1 MLCAFCSRYRE
12 TVVKRKMPALNAL
25 KAFEVAGSTGSF
37 TRAAELLNVT
47 QSAVSRQ
54 VRQLEEQLGES
65 LLQRRHHHLELTSA
79 GRVLLR
85 ALHQSFDKIELTLR
99 GIAQK
104 SHTNRLHL
112 NAPPTFASRWLLPRL
127 GRLREQHPEL
137 ELSLTTRLQDSLAE
151 TATLDCAIRFGDGEW
166 DGLDSSLL
174 FQERH
179 IAVCAPSLLARESA
193 EQGVDLKRMTLLHV
207 LAREDQRY
215 LTWKHWLDAARIT
228 GVDTQGGYE
237 FDLLDLA
244 IRAATE
250 GLGITIADWH
260 MVAAELAAGQLTQV
274 HNVHVEGHQSYW
286 LVTRPAQAP
295 LPQLQVF
302 SQWLQ
307 EEVWLAQRQLEPSTA
322 STPLG

>member
-1 MLCAFCSRYRE
+1 
-12 TVVKRKMPALNAL
+12 MPALNAL
-25 KAFEVAGSTGSF
+25 KAFELAGSTGSF

-47 QSAVSRQ
+47 QTAVSRQ
-54 VRQLEEQLGES
+54 VRQLEAQLGER

-99 GIAQK
+99 GIQQK

-112 NAPPTFASRWLLPRL
+112 NVPPTFARRWLLPRL

-137 ELSLTTRLQDSLAE
+137 QLSLSTSLQDSLAQ

-179 IAVCAPSLLARESA
+179 IAVCAPSLLARESTD
-193 EQGVDLKRMTLLHV
+193 QGIDLQRMTLLHV

-215 LTWKHWLDAARIT
+215 LTWKHWLDAARIE

-244 IRAATE
+244 IRAATD

-260 MVAAELAAGQLTQV
+260 MVAPELAAGQLTQV
-274 HNVHVEGHQSYW
+274 LNVHVDGHQSYW
-286 LVTRPAQAP
+286 LVTRAGQPP

-302 SQWLQ
+302 GEWLKA
-307 EEVWLAQRQLEPSTA
+307 EIWLAARQLAPSIA
-322 STPLG
+322 SLPARPQD

>member
-1 MLCAFCSRYRE
+1 M
-12 TVVKRKMPALNAL
+12 KRKMPGLNAL

-54 VRQLEEQLGES
+54 VRQLEEQLGED
-65 LLQRRHHHLELTSA
+65 LLQRRHHHLELTNA
-79 GRVLLR
+79 GRTLLR
-85 ALHQSFDKIELTLR
+85 ALHQSFDKIEMTVR
-99 GIAQK
+99 SIQQK
-104 SHTNRLHL
+104 THANRLHV
-112 NAPPTFASRWLLPRL
+112 NAPPTFTRRWLMPRL
-127 GRLREQHPEL
+127 ARLREAHPEL
-137 ELSLTTRLQDSLAE
+137 ELSITTRLQDSLAQ
-151 TATLDCAIRFGDGEW
+151 APTLDCAIRFGNGEW

-179 IAVCAPSLLARESA
+179 IAVCAPSLYAREQSG
-193 EQGVDLKRMTLLHV
+193 QGIDFKHMTLLHV

-215 LTWKHWLDAARIT
+215 LTWKHWLDAARIS

-244 IRAATE
+244 IQAAID
-250 GLGITIADWH
+250 GLGVTIADWH
-260 MVAAELAAGQLTQV
+260 MVAAELACGQLTQLR
-274 HNVHVEGHQSYW
+274 NVHVEGHQSYW
-286 LVTRPAQAP
+286 LVTRPEQQD

-307 EEVWLAQRQLEPSTA
+307 EEIWLAQRQLEPSTA
-322 STPLG
+322 AS

>member
-1 MLCAFCSRYRE
+1 M
-12 TVVKRKMPALNAL
+12 KRKMPGLNAL

-65 LLQRRHHHLELTSA
+65 LLERRHHHLELTNA
-79 GRVLLR
+79 GRLLLR
-85 ALHQSFDKIELTLR
+85 ALHQSFNKIEGTVR
-99 GIAQK
+99 SIQQK
-104 SHTNRLHL
+104 THTNRLHI
-112 NAPPTFASRWLLPRL
+112 NAPPTFTSRWLMPRL
-127 GRLREQHPEL
+127 GRLREKHPEL
-137 ELSLTTRLQDSLAE
+137 ELSITTCLQDSLAQ
-151 TATLDCAIRFGDGEW
+151 TGTLDCAIRFGDGEW

-174 FQERH
+174 IQERH
-179 IAVCAPSLLARESA
+179 IAVCAPSLYAREWSN
-193 EQGVDLKRMTLLHV
+193 GIDLNRLTLLHV

-228 GVDTQGGYE
+228 GVDTEGGYE

-244 IRAATE
+244 ICAATD

-260 MVAAELAAGQLTQV
+260 MVAQELASGQLTQV
-274 HNVHVEGHQSYW
+274 LNVHVEGHQSYW
-286 LVTRPAQAP
+286 LVTRPEQTQM
-295 LPQLQVF
+295 PQLPMF

-307 EEVWLAQRQLEPSTA
+307 EEVWLSQRQLEPSMAA
-322 STPLG
+322 SSVE

>member
-1 MLCAFCSRYRE
+1 MSWDALRLVSGFRVPCM
-12 TVVKRKMPALNAL
+12 KRKMPGLNAL

-65 LLQRRHHHLELTSA
+65 LLERRHHHLELTGA
-79 GRVLLR
+79 GKILLR
-85 ALHQSFDKIELTLR
+85 ALHQSFDKIELTVR
-99 GIAQK
+99 SIQQK
-104 SHTNRLHL
+104 THANRLHI
-112 NAPPTFASRWLLPRL
+112 NAPPTFTSRWLMPRL

-137 ELSLTTRLQDSLAE
+137 ELSITTRLQDSLAE
-151 TATLDCAIRFGDGEW
+151 TSTLDCAIRFGDGEW

-174 FQERH
+174 IQERH
-179 IAVCAPSLLARESA
+179 IAVCAPTLYAREGGD
-193 EQGVDLKRMTLLHV
+193 QGIDLNRLTLLHV

-215 LTWKHWLDAARIT
+215 LTWKHWLDAARIS

-244 IRAATE
+244 IQAAVD

-260 MVAAELAAGQLTQV
+260 MVASELASGQLTQV

-286 LVTRPAQAP
+286 LVTRPEQTQM
-295 LPQLQVF
+295 PQLQAF

-307 EEVWLAQRQLEPSTA
+307 EEIWLAQRQLEPSKA
-322 STPLG
+322 IF

>member
-1 MLCAFCSRYRE
+1 
-12 TVVKRKMPALNAL
+12 
-25 KAFEVAGSTGSF
+25 
-37 TRAAELLNVT
+37 
-47 QSAVSRQ
+47 
-54 VRQLEEQLGES
+54 
-65 LLQRRHHHLELTSA
+65 HHLELTSA

-127 GRLREQHPEL
+127 GRLPEQHPEL

-151 TATLDCAIRFGDGEW
+151 TATLECAIRFGDGEW

-228 GVDTQGGYE
+228 GVDTQGGY
-237 FDLLDLA
+237 
-244 IRAATE
+244 
-250 GLGITIADWH
+250 
-260 MVAAELAAGQLTQV
+260 
-274 HNVHVEGHQSYW
+274 
-286 LVTRPAQAP
+286 
-295 LPQLQVF
+295 
-302 SQWLQ
+302 
-307 EEVWLAQRQLEPSTA
+307 
-322 STPLG
+322 